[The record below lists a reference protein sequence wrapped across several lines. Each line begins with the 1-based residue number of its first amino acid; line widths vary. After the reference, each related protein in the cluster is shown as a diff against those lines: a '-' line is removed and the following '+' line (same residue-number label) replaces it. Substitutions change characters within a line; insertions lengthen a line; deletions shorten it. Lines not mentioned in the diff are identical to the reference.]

1 MPNKPKRNKAYKP
14 KPISRCIKIEPM
26 ITHHSGYVYKKSEKD
41 SFIAILEYF
50 CQNTYD
56 AHLIGKLPPPFPTG
70 IPLISRVTEYY
81 ARQAYERFRMD
92 YLNGNLQIE
101 AEIVEE

>member
-1 MPNKPKRNKAYKP
+1 MATKPKRNKSYRP
-14 KPISRCIKIEPM
+14 RPISRCIKIEPM

-56 AHLIGKLPPPFPTG
+56 YYLEGKLPPPFPTG
-70 IPLISRVTEYY
+70 IPIISKVTEYY
-81 ARQAYERFRMD
+81 ARQAYERFRSD
-92 YLNGNLQIE
+92 YLNGNLAIE
-101 AEIVEE
+101 AEIIEE

>member
-1 MPNKPKRNKAYKP
+1 
-14 KPISRCIKIEPM
+14 M

-50 CQNTYD
+50 CQMTYD
-56 AHLIGKLPPPFPTG
+56 AHLKGESPPPFPKG

-81 ARQAYERFRMD
+81 AKLAYDRFRQD

-101 AEIVEE
+101 AEIFEE

>member
-1 MPNKPKRNKAYKP
+1 MKPKRNKAYKP
-14 KPISRCIKIEPM
+14 KPVIRCIKIEPTA
-26 ITHHSGYVYKKSEKD
+26 THHSGYVYKKSEKD
-41 SFIAILEYF
+41 SFSAILEYF

-56 AHLIGKLPPPFPTG
+56 AYLEGKLPPPFPKD
-70 IPLISRVTEYY
+70 IPIISRVTAYY
-81 ARQAYERFRMD
+81 AQQAYERFRQD